1 VTSLAVGLDLGK
13 LQDFSALAVVER
25 VLVLPPGWSA
35 AQYSWLVDGVEYARR
50 AQDRGRWN
58 SLQAQMPEL
67 ASEWHVRHLQ
77 RWEIGTPY
85 HAVVADVCRLMT
97 AEQLAGGWLYVDET
111 GVGSGVMELF
121 TQAYLMRRLGGNPP
135 VGVTIT
141 GGQAASGW
149 NVPKRD
155 LVSAV
160 QVPLQQGRLRVA
172 AGLALG
178 DVLERELTSFRMR
191 LSQAGHDTYDVQRRD
206 GEGHGDLVI
215 ALCLAV
221 YGSAAVSSPRVIES
235 APA

>member
-1 VTSLAVGLDLGK
+1 MRSLAVGLDLGK

-25 VLVLPPGWSA
+25 LLVLPPGWSLHRYWEIREELEVHRRSRHRGLWES
-35 AQYSWLVDGVEYARR
+35 AQRR
-50 AQDRGRWN
+50 
-58 SLQAQMPEL
+58 LPEL
-67 ASEWHVRHLQ
+67 VTEWHVVHLQ

-85 HAVVADVCRLMT
+85 HGVVADVGRLMG
-97 AEQLAGGWLYVDET
+97 AEQLAGAWLYVDDT

-121 TQAYLMRRLGGNPP
+121 TQAYLMGRLGGNPP

-141 GGQAASGW
+141 GGQSASGW

-155 LVSAV
+155 LISAV
-160 QVPLQQGRLRVA
+160 QVPLQQGRLRIA
-172 AGLALG
+172 AGLPLG
-178 DVLERELTSFRMR
+178 EVLERELTSFRMK

-215 ALCLAV
+215 GLSLAV
-221 YGSAAVSSPRVIES
+221 YGSAAVPSPRIIES